1 MKANSQRTRQP
12 AHRSS
17 KIASIVL
24 CLSLPFSPV
33 AAVLTVEVVHDF
45 AQAQVEAWGKMINS
59 ITGPQSPTKPV

>member
-1 MKANSQRTRQP
+1 
-12 AHRSS
+12 
-17 KIASIVL
+17 VL